1 MKITI
6 LTTIALFLVSQV
18 FGQDIKIAYSDNMTL
33 DLSGTTIEVVGD
45 KNETEIYADFKVI
58 NEGAEPIEIKY
69 QRKRVYN
76 SGRMDQICDNEL
88 CYDADD
94 QYSWT
99 TPVINEISVGG
110 SGIFKPQ
117 IVPNGLESCAIHS
130 YYLVDELGVAL
141 DSITI
146 IFKTTNAEC
155 NLSTE
160 KNNEVSFN
168 IFPNPTQ
175 DLVSFEGEALKNGG
189 TVVFMD
195 ALGKEVKRASISSS
209 NHQVNVSAL
218 KRGVYFVNIIDQSGS
233 KSTVQRLIK
242 Q

>member
-58 NEGAEPIEIKY
+58 NEGTEPIKIKY

-99 TPVINEISVGG
+99 TPMINEISIGG
-110 SGIFKPQ
+110 SGTFKPQ
-117 IVPNGLESCAIHS
+117 IVPNGLESCAVHN

-141 DSITI
+141 DSIKI
-146 IFKTTNAEC
+146 VFKTTNANC

-168 IFPNPTQ
+168 VFPNPTK
-175 DLVSFEGEALKNGG
+175 DFVTIEGDVLKEGG
-189 TVVFMD
+189 KVVFMD
-195 ALGKEVKRASISSS
+195 ALGKVVKQAYIESESTK
-209 NHQVNVSAL
+209 VSVLGL
-218 KRGVYFVNIIDQSGS
+218 KRGVYFVKIYNIRGTNSNI
-233 KSTVQRLIK
+233 QRLII